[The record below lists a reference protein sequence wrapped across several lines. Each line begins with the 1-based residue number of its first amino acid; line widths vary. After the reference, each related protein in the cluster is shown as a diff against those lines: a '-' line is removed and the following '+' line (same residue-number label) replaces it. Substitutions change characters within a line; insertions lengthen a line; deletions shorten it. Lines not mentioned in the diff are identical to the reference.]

1 MRSVIYSEEGYTL
14 IETLVAMALFLGVVL
29 PLIGLLGNFSVGH
42 SHARE
47 SEALRI
53 AESEICRAMGE
64 DTLNNR
70 DTLFSHG
77 FRLER
82 IVRTDSSLISIIV
95 SVSDTGTTKKK
106 YITLEKLLLK

>member
-1 MRSVIYSEEGYTL
+1 MRNLVYNEEGYTL

-29 PLIGLLGNFSVGH
+29 PMIGLLGNLSVTH
-42 SHARE
+42 SQAKE

-53 AESEICRAMGE
+53 AQNEICRAMME
-64 DTLNNR
+64 NTLIDR

-77 FRLER
+77 LRLER
-82 IVRTDSSLISIIV
+82 FVRTDSSLISIIV
-95 SVSDTGTTKKK
+95 SVSDTGTIKKK